1 MMSLKFLILEDSIL
15 DAELITALLAESEIE
30 CELIQVKT
38 RSEFQAALERGGFDL
53 ILSDYSLPGFDG
65 ISALVM
71 ARQLCPDVPFIFVTA
86 TMGEEVAIETL
97 KGGATDYVLKQ
108 RLERLIPAVERSLRE
123 AAERR
128 ARVIAEAELNRREEE
143 FRALVE
149 NSPDIIARFDRDLR
163 HLYVNPVVEQA
174 TGKSPEMYVGKTH
187 AEVGVPAEICTLW
200 QSSLRQVFATQKED
214 FFEYDFPA
222 PNDAVGGTLFDHPS
236 LRHRQGR
243 TQTPSDHRIR
253 YYQTRVVPEFN
264 PDGSVQTLLAITRDI
279 TQSKLAEQALRAREA
294 QLQQQAEELKRAN
307 QVKDE
312 FLAVLS
318 HELRSPLNAILG
330 WAKLLRTRKFSPEIF
345 NRALETIERNAQL
358 QTRLIEDLL
367 DISRII
373 RGKLTLNPQPVNL
386 ETVITNAL
394 ETVGLSAQTK
404 CIELVFEGAGSASVQ
419 GVGEESRGAEGQR
432 GRGATTNYQLPT
444 TNYQLPIVLGDP
456 SRLQQIIWNLLSNA
470 IKFTPSGG
478 RVEVKLQLS
487 KREQGAGSREQGAEG
502 ATTNSKFKIQNSKLD
517 CAPRNTLLSS
527 TVNQLPTTNYQLP
540 TTNYAQITVIDTG
553 IGISAEF
560 LPHIFDY
567 FRQADASITRSY
579 GGLGLG
585 LAIVRH
591 LVELHGGTVCA
602 ESLGVEQGATFRVML
617 PLLETAEFGIRNTP
631 ALKQAT
637 EFGIHDTQLPCTDAQ
652 QCTST
657 DSRLNN
663 IRVLVVED
671 DRDTR
676 EFLALTLEEYGAQLI
691 VVDSAV
697 AALEA
702 LEKSLPDILVSDIGM
717 PATDGYTFIQ
727 KVRALPPEQGGQIP
741 AIALTAYAREQDRDR
756 AIAAGFQIHLA
767 KPVVT
772 DELVEAIGQLIS

>member
-30 CELIQVKT
+30 CESIQVKT

-108 RLERLIPAVERSLRE
+108 RLKRLIPAVERSLRE

-163 HLYVNPVVEQA
+163 HLYVNPVVERA
-174 TGKSPEMYVGKTH
+174 TGLPPEMYVGKTH
-187 AEVGVPAEICTLW
+187 AEVGVSAEICTLW
-200 QSSLRQVFATQKED
+200 QSSLRQVFATQQAD

-222 PNDAVGGTLFDHPS
+222 SGNG
-236 LRHRQGR
+236 
-243 TQTPSDHRIR
+243 IR
-253 YYQTRVVPEFN
+253 YYQTRVVPEFDL
-264 PDGSVQTLLAITRDI
+264 DGTVQTLLAITRDI

-294 QLQQQAEELKRAN
+294 QLRQQAEELKRAN

-386 ETVITNAL
+386 ATVITNAL

-404 CIELVFEGAGSASVQ
+404 CIELVFEGAGSREQ
-419 GVGEESRGAEGQR
+419 GVGSPEERQGEQGGQ
-432 GRGATTNYQLPT
+432 GSNSSHQPPATSHYQLPT

-456 SRLQQIIWNLLSNA
+456 SRLQQIVWNLLSNA

-478 RVEVKLQLS
+478 RVTVELQLS
-487 KREQGAGSREQGAEG
+487 NREQGAGSRGEKRAEGAVGRSPSRRMGAEG
-502 ATTNSKFKIQNSKLD
+502 AKNNCQPSSRSV
-517 CAPRNTLLSS
+517 APAFTINCQPS
-527 TVNQLPTTNYQLP
+527 
-540 TTNYAQITVIDTG
+540 TNYAQISVTDTG
-553 IGISAEF
+553 IGISTEF

-602 ESLGVEQGATFRVML
+602 ESLGVGQGATFRVML
-617 PLLETAEFGIRNTP
+617 PLLENSEFGIRNSECEIRNSRTGGFSNP
-631 ALKQAT
+631 P
-637 EFGIHDTQLPCTDAQ
+637 LPIP
-652 QCTST
+652 

-671 DRDTR
+671 DRDMR
-676 EFLALTLEEYGAQLI
+676 EFLVLTLEEYGARLI

-717 PATDGYTFIQ
+717 PATDGYTLIQ

-756 AIAAGFQIHLA
+756 AITAGFQIHLA
-767 KPVVT
+767 KPVVP
-772 DELVEAIGQLIS
+772 DKLVEAIGQLIS

>member
-30 CELIQVKT
+30 CESIQVKT
-38 RSEFQAALERGGFDL
+38 RSEFQVALERGGFDL

-128 ARVIAEAELNRREEE
+128 ARVVAEAELNRREEE

-163 HLYVNPVVEQA
+163 HLYVNPVVAQA
-174 TGKSPEMYVGKTH
+174 TGKPPEMYVGKTH
-187 AEVGVPAEICTLW
+187 AEVGVSPEICTLW

-222 PNDAVGGTLFDHPS
+222 PGNG
-236 LRHRQGR
+236 
-243 TQTPSDHRIR
+243 IR

-373 RGKLTLNPQPVNL
+373 RGKLTLNPQPINL

-404 CIELVFEGAGSASVQ
+404 CIELVFEGAGSRES
-419 GVGEESRGAEGQR
+419 GVGSREERQGGQ
-432 GRGATTNYQLPT
+432 GGQGSNSSHQPLATSHSQLPT
-444 TNYQLPIVLGDP
+444 TNNQQPIVLGDP
-456 SRLQQIIWNLLSNA
+456 SRLQQIVWNLLSNA

-487 KREQGAGSREQGAEG
+487 TVAPTTTIREQGTWECREQGEEGRGAE
-502 ATTNSKFKIQNSKLD
+502 KQQL
-517 CAPRNTLLSS
+517 S
-527 TVNQLPTTNYQLP
+527 TVNCQPSQSLALASTIDNQQP
-540 TTNYAQITVIDTG
+540 TTNYAQIAVTDTG

-602 ESLGVEQGATFRVML
+602 ESLGVGQGATFRVML
-617 PLLETAEFGIRNTP
+617 PLLENSEFGIRNS
-631 ALKQAT
+631 
-637 EFGIHDTQLPCTDAQ
+637 EFGMNHTRTGGFGNPPLPIP
-652 QCTST
+652 

-676 EFLALTLEEYGAQLI
+676 EFLALTLEEYGAQSI

-727 KVRALPPEQGGQIP
+727 KVRTLPPEQGGKIP

-767 KPVVT
+767 KPVVS
-772 DELVEAIGQLIS
+772 DELVEAIGQLISDQ